1 MYYTWQE
8 LSRMINGGNVSLNNP
23 YKKSIMS
30 STTYIGKV
38 YLNDEHR
45 RGIIKLIEWLEG
57 SMLGRYMVVSDTGSK
72 ISSDDI
78 VETLKEILYEGWYS
92 PEQKKLLN
100 ELREQHKHHHSSKP
114 LDMMDIKK
122 LWKSNYWSII
132 MIDEINKYKDEY
144 RFLLRSYGLSIGR
157 DVMFYLEASRWDL
170 NTFELRNNIDDQ
182 YILIRKNTMELPY
195 TVMDSMQDELSRFT
209 YKFTTNYPV

>member
-1 MYYTWQE
+1 M
-8 LSRMINGGNVSLNNP
+8 SRMINNGNVPLGNP
-23 YKKSIMS
+23 YNNSIMS

-45 RGIIKLIEWLEG
+45 RGIVKLIEWLEG
-57 SMLGRYMVVSDTGSK
+57 SMVGKYIVVSDTGSK

-78 VETLKEILYEGWYS
+78 VGTLKEILYVSWYS
-92 PEQKKLLN
+92 PAQKKLLN
-100 ELREQHKHHHSSKP
+100 ELREQYKHHP
-114 LDMMDIKK
+114 ILLDMMDIKK

-144 RFLLRSYGLSIGR
+144 RFLLRSYGLNIGR
-157 DVMFYLEASRWDL
+157 DVMFYLETSNWDL

-182 YILIRKNTMELPY
+182 YILIRKSTMELPY
-195 TVMDSMQDELSRFT
+195 IVMDTMQDELSRFT
-209 YKFTTNYPV
+209 YKFTSSLPSIGGKQKF